1 MTRQEMIYDIIS
13 ILTKF
18 GYTDDDTL
26 DEDYIG
32 FKIDQ
37 YRAKEIRDSYDRKPM
52 LDPVW
57 FQDYGIT
64 DFTEVNTAD
73 DKTLSFLNC
82 KLYKTTL
89 PPLVSFSSSLSN
101 ENNLGIQL
109 FSADMS
115 TEYYFQSFP
124 DFAMRMKK
132 ISHSHPAHLFQY
144 FTQVGRSIY
153 VTKGKK
159 LRLLLVMEN
168 PLDGFVIQSENLQN
182 GELVV
187 GSQYEVTN
195 GQIVHNLVTYINGQ
209 IFVAINTLFTGM
221 GTVQYVN
228 QKKKM
233 TWTDQYP
240 ISNSQVEVI
249 ILKILTQEF
258 KIKESSVTDA
268 RNDSSNKNLVTQ
280 NEQ

>member
-1 MTRQEMIYDIIS
+1 
-13 ILTKF
+13 
-18 GYTDDDTL
+18 
-26 DEDYIG
+26 
-32 FKIDQ
+32 
-37 YRAKEIRDSYDRKPM
+37 M

-159 LRLLLVMEN
+159 LRPLLVMEN

-195 GQIVHNLVTYINGQ
+195 GQIVHNLVTYTNGQ

>member
-159 LRLLLVMEN
+159 LRPLLVMEN

-195 GQIVHNLVTYINGQ
+195 GQIVHNLVTYTNGQ
-209 IFVAINTLFTGM
+209 IFVATNTLFTGM